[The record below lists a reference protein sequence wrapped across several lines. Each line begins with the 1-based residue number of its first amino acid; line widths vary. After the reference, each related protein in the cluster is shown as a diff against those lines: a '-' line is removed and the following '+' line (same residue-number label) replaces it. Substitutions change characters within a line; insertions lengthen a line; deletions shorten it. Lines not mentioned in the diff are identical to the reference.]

1 MRFKKCNSA
10 RLMEVSVKTF
20 NELTT
25 EELYQILR
33 LRSEVFVVEQDCVYQ
48 DVDNKD
54 QKALHIMGIKDG
66 EVVAYTRVFEPGDYF
81 DNVSIGRVVVSQSQR
96 KYGLG
101 KQIMQASL
109 AAIDQRFPDKPI
121 EISAQSYL
129 LKFYT
134 ELGFN
139 AIGEEYLEDGIP
151 HRRMLKA

>member
-1 MRFKKCNSA
+1 MQ
-10 RLMEVSVKTF
+10 VSVKTF
-20 NELTT
+20 DQLTI

-54 QKALHIMGIKDG
+54 QKALHVIGVKNDEI
-66 EVVAYTRVFEPGDYF
+66 VSYTRIFKPGDYF
-81 DNVSIGRVVVSQSQR
+81 DNVSIGRVVVRQNQR

-101 KQIMQASL
+101 KRIMQASL
-109 AAIDQRFPDKPI
+109 ATIEERFPNKPI
-121 EISAQSYL
+121 EISAQTYL

-139 AIGEEYLEDGIP
+139 AFGDEYLEDGIP
-151 HRRMLKA
+151 HRRMLKE

>member
-1 MRFKKCNSA
+1 
-10 RLMEVSVKTF
+10 MEVLVKTF
-20 NELTT
+20 EELSTK
-25 EELYQILR
+25 ELYQILR

-54 QKALHIMGIKDG
+54 QKALHVIGIKND
-66 EVVAYTRVFEPGDYF
+66 EVVAYTRIFKPGDYF
-81 DNVSIGRVVVSQSQR
+81 DNVSIGRVVVSQDQR

-109 AAIDQRFPDKPI
+109 AAINQRFPDKSI

-139 AIGEEYLEDGIP
+139 ALGEEYLEDGIP
-151 HRRMLKA
+151 HRRMLKK

>member
-1 MRFKKCNSA
+1 MQ
-10 RLMEVSVKTF
+10 VSVKSF
-20 NELTT
+20 NELST

-54 QKALHIMGIKDG
+54 QKALHVIGVKEG
-66 EVVAYTRVFEPGDYF
+66 EVVAYTRVFKPGDYF
-81 DNVSIGRVVVSQSQR
+81 DNVSIGRVVVSQDQR

-109 AAIDQRFPDKPI
+109 SAIDEKFPNKPI

-129 LKFYT
+129 LKFYSD
-134 ELGFN
+134 LGFS
-139 AIGEEYLEDGIP
+139 AFGEEYLEDGIP
-151 HRRMLKA
+151 HTRMLKA